1 MANLIFVIYYVMF
14 DFRKNTKET
23 IYIYIY
29 IYFEENNFLMF
40 FFCFFMENTKQ
51 NKVLFKLINNFI
63 F

>member
-1 MANLIFVIYYVMF
+1 MF